1 MSVHGTVIRGFLR
14 NTGTTCSSGYMY
26 MIVCEPDGAVL
37 VLVVS
42 ALYNCLERIKIDENA
57 GSPPPAY
64 AYGHTQL

>member
-1 MSVHGTVIRGFLR
+1 
-14 NTGTTCSSGYMY
+14 
-26 MIVCEPDGAVL
+26 MIVREPDGAVL

-64 AYGHTQL
+64 AYGHT